1 MPMKTNNLVA
11 CGECDL
17 LQREVELPPGGTARC
32 ARCEAQLYRSK
43 PASLDVTLALLVA
56 AAILFAF
63 ANAYPLMG
71 LDARGIR
78 TSATLWDTAGALYAR
93 DMPSVA
99 TLVLVTVIVAPALQ
113 LGAMLYM
120 LLPLKLGFV
129 PQGLHTAFRIT
140 NLAQPW
146 GMLEVF
152 LLGSLV
158 SLVKLTQVAKIDL
171 EPGIVA
177 VGGYV
182 VLLASAMSAFEPRE
196 LWRRVEEL
204 GTPLPAAQEQE
215 EGGPA

>member
-1 MPMKTNNLVA
+1 MKTNNLVA

-17 LQREVELPPGGTARC
+17 LQREVELPAGGVACCTRC
-32 ARCEAQLYRSK
+32 HAELYRNK
-43 PASLDVTLALLVA
+43 PGSLDATLALLVA
-56 AAILFAF
+56 AAILFVF
-63 ANAYPLMG
+63 ANAHPLMG

-113 LGAMLYM
+113 LAAMLYM
-120 LLPLKLGFV
+120 LVPLRLGTV
-129 PQGLHTAFRIT
+129 PPRIHAAYRLAT
-140 NLAQPW
+140 FAQPW

-158 SLVKLTQVAKIDL
+158 SLVKLTQVAKIDFDT
-171 EPGIVA
+171 GIVA

-182 VLLASAMSAFEPRE
+182 VLVAAALSAFEPRE
-196 LWRRVEEL
+196 LWKRVEAL
-204 GTPLPAAQEQE
+204 GMPLPAAQE
-215 EGGPA
+215 GAAP

>member
-1 MPMKTNNLVA
+1 MKTNNLVA

-17 LQREVELPPGGTARC
+17 LQRDVPLPAGGIARC
-32 ARCEAQLYRSK
+32 ARCEAELYRSK
-43 PASLDVTLALLVA
+43 PRSLDHTLALLLGA
-56 AAILFAF
+56 AVLFAF

-78 TSATLWDTAGALYAR
+78 TSATLFDTAAALYAR

-99 TLVLVTVIVAPALQ
+99 TLVLVTVIVAPLLQ
-113 LGAMLYM
+113 LVAMLYM
-120 LLPLKLGFV
+120 LAPLRLGIV
-129 PQGLHTAFRIT
+129 PRHLHKAYRLA

-158 SLVKLTQVAKIDL
+158 SLVKLTQVAKITFDI
-171 EPGIVA
+171 GIFA
-177 VGGYV
+177 VGGFV
-182 VLLASAMSAFEPRE
+182 VLLLAAMSAFEPRE

-204 GTPLPAAQEQE
+204 GMPLPAAQE
-215 EGGPA
+215 AA

>member
-17 LQREVELPPGGTARC
+17 LQREVELPAGGIARC
-32 ARCEAQLYRSK
+32 ARCEAELYRSK
-43 PASLDVTLALLVA
+43 PASLDATLALLSA
-56 AAILFAF
+56 AAIFFIF
-63 ANAYPLMG
+63 ANTHTLMG

-78 TSATLWDTAGALYAR
+78 TSAILWDTAAALYQR

-120 LLPLKLGFV
+120 LVPLKLGFV
-129 PQGLHTAFRIT
+129 PPRLHSAYRLATF
-140 NLAQPW
+140 AQPW

-158 SLVKLTQVAKIDL
+158 SLVKLTQVAKIEI

-182 VLLASAMSAFEPRE
+182 VLLAAALSAFEPRE

-204 GTPLPAAQEQE
+204 GTPLPAAQE
-215 EGGPA
+215 EGTA

>member
-17 LQREVELPPGGTARC
+17 LQREVELPAGGIARC

-43 PASLDVTLALLVA
+43 PASLDHTLALLVA

-63 ANAYPLMG
+63 ANIYPLMG

-78 TSATLWDTAGALYAR
+78 TSATLFDTAGALYAR

-99 TLVLVTVIVAPALQ
+99 TLVLVTVIVAPVLQ
-113 LGAMLYM
+113 LAAMLYM
-120 LLPLKLGFV
+120 LLPLRLGFV
-129 PQGLHTAFRIT
+129 PRYLHKAYRMATF
-140 NLAQPW
+140 AQPW

-158 SLVKLTQVAKIDL
+158 SLVKLTQVAKVDIQV
-171 EPGIVA
+171 GMVA
-177 VGGYV
+177 LAGYV
-182 VLLASAMSAFEPRE
+182 VLLAAAMSTFEPRE
-196 LWRRVEEL
+196 LWNRIEAL
-204 GTPLPAAQEQE
+204 GMPLPAAQEE
-215 EGGPA
+215 AA

>member
-17 LQREVELPPGGTARC
+17 LQLEVQLPPGGIARC
-32 ARCEAQLYRSK
+32 ARCEAQLYRSR

-56 AAILFAF
+56 AAILFVF

-99 TLVLVTVIVAPALQ
+99 TLVLITVIVAPALQ
-113 LGAMLYM
+113 LAAMLYM
-120 LLPLKLGFV
+120 LLPLRLGFV
-129 PQGLHTAFRIT
+129 PRGLHTAFQLT
-140 NLAQPW
+140 NLVQPW

-158 SLVKLTQVAKIDL
+158 SLVKLTQVARIDM
-171 EPGIVA
+171 EPGIIA

-182 VLLASAMSAFEPRE
+182 VLLAAAMGAFEPRE

-204 GTPLPAAQEQE
+204 GMPLPAAQEQQQ
-215 EGGPA
+215 GGSA

>member
-17 LQREVELPPGGTARC
+17 LQREVDLPPGGLARC
-32 ARCEAQLYRSK
+32 ARCEAPLYRNK
-43 PASLDVTLALLVA
+43 PGSLDATLALLVA
-56 AAILFAF
+56 AALLFVF

-99 TLVLVTVIVAPALQ
+99 TLVLVTVIVAPAMQ
-113 LGAMLYM
+113 LAAMLYM
-120 LLPLKLGFV
+120 LVPLRMGFV
-129 PQGLHTAFRIT
+129 PENLHTAYRMAMF
-140 NLAQPW
+140 AQPW

-158 SLVKLTQVAKIDL
+158 SLVKLTQVAKIDM

-182 VLLASAMSAFEPRE
+182 LLLAAAMAAFEPRE
-196 LWRRVEEL
+196 LWERVEEL
-204 GTPLPAAQEQE
+204 GMPLPAAQDE
-215 EGGPA
+215 EEPA